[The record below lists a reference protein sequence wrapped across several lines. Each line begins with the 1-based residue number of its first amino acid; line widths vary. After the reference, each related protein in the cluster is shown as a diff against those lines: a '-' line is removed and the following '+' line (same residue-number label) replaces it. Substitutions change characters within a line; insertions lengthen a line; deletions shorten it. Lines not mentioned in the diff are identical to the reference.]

1 MKMNIDIIEKYNML
15 PKGTRLLCAVSGGAD
30 SMCLLKLMLSLR
42 DELGISVCAAHF
54 EHGIRGEESLRDAN
68 FVADWCK
75 ENNVELVLEQG
86 KAESYAKAHSM
97 GLEEAA
103 RELRYDFLARAA
115 EKTECDKIATAHNA
129 DDNVETMLF
138 NFARGTGSA
147 GLCGIPPV
155 RGNIIRPLLGCTR
168 AEIENYLSENHI
180 PHVEDS
186 SNASDDYSRNIIRH
200 KVIPVLREINPGLS
214 AAAGRTAELLREDE
228 AYLSQQAENFIRKNY
243 DGESLSAEKL
253 LNLPRPVSARV
264 IRSLSEKKLSYR
276 HVDDLLKLCRGEGLG
291 YADVP
296 GQRIKREKGRIYFK
310 DESRNEIQERV
321 LLPDSE
327 TAIPELGLK
336 IKTSIGVKPEKTKEI
351 NDLFKTYLFKY
362 ENICGN
368 IMLTGRKNGDSLR
381 PVGRNCTKSLKKLF
395 LEAGYTQRQRDM
407 TPVLRDDGGVLAVC
421 GLAVSQRVQAE
432 KGDKV
437 LRIEIERM

>member
-1 MKMNIDIIEKYNML
+1 MNIDIIEKYNML

-30 SMCLLKLMLSLR
+30 SMCLLKLMLSMR
-42 DELGISVCAAHF
+42 EKLGISVYAAHF
-54 EHGIRGEESLRDAN
+54 EHGIRGEESLRDAD
-68 FVADWCK
+68 FVAHWCK
-75 ENNVELVLEQG
+75 ENNVELVLEHG

-103 RELRYDFLARAA
+103 RELRYDFLNRAA
-115 EKTECDKIATAHNA
+115 EKTGCTKIATAHNA

-138 NFARGTGSA
+138 NLARGTGSL

-168 AEIENYLSENHI
+168 AEIEEYLRENGV

-200 KVIPVLREINPGLS
+200 KVMPVLREINPGLS

-228 AYLSQQAENFIRKNY
+228 SYLTQQAENFIKKNY
-243 DGESLSAEKL
+243 DGESVEAEKL
-253 LNLPRPVSARV
+253 LNLPRPISTRV
-264 IRSLSEKKLSYR
+264 IRKLSGKKLSYK
-276 HVDDLLKLCRGEGLG
+276 HVEDILNLCSGEGLG
-291 YADVP
+291 FADIP
-296 GQRIKREKGRIYFK
+296 GCRIRREKGRIYFK
-310 DESRNEIQERV
+310 DENWSKIQEKE

-327 TAIPELGLK
+327 TVIPELGIK
-336 IKTSIGVKPEKTKEI
+336 IKALISEKTEKSEEI

-368 IMLTGRKNGDSLR
+368 IKLTGRKNGDSIR
-381 PVGRNCTKSLKKLF
+381 PRGRNCTKSLKKLF
-395 LEAGYTQRQRDM
+395 LEAGYTQRQRDT
-407 TPVLRDDGGVLAVC
+407 TPILRDDKGVLAVC
-421 GLAVSQRVQAE
+421 GLAVAQRVQAE
-432 KGDKV
+432 KGDKI
-437 LRIEIERM
+437 LRIEIERI